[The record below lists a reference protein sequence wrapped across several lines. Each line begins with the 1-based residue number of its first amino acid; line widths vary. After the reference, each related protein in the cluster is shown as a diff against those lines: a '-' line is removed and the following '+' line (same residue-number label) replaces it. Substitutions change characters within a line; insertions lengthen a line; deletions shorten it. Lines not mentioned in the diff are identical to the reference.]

1 MPTHSGLQT
10 ANMAKDYNN
19 IYRLLVKDKSD
30 TIGRIAYSLYK
41 EEKIV
46 WIRAFR
52 AKEGRKPTDD
62 EVEKL
67 FHEPH
72 RQKDCLDRYRLHAES
87 ILQEF
92 TDAALE
98 ETTTQI
104 EAECYGKIDERL
116 NVALASFS
124 NQWPRQESLVARY
137 GHGIAQSILAAII
150 LAVVIWLLIAV
161 VGKFSIGDLQIEF
174 KKKEPQ
180 TEQVQKQPQK
190 HIPEFRP
197 APKQNN
203 SSRPE

>member
-1 MPTHSGLQT
+1 
-10 ANMAKDYNN
+10 MAKDYNN

-46 WIRAFR
+46 WIRAFKT
-52 AKEGRKPTDD
+52 KEGRKPTDE

-72 RQKDCLDRYRLHAES
+72 RQRDCLDRYRLHAES

-92 TDAALE
+92 TDAALDE
-98 ETTTQI
+98 STTQI

-116 NVALASFS
+116 KLALASFS
-124 NQWPRQESLVARY
+124 SQLPRHESLLARY

-174 KKKEPQ
+174 KKKPVQ
-180 TEQVQKQPQK
+180 TELVETPPQV
-190 HIPEFRP
+190 PEFRQ
-197 APKQNN
+197 APEQ
-203 SSRPE
+203 

>member
-1 MPTHSGLQT
+1 M
-10 ANMAKDYNN
+10 
-19 IYRLLVKDKSD
+19 LVKDKSD

-46 WIRAFR
+46 WIKAFKT
-52 AKEGRKPTDD
+52 KEGRKPTDE

-67 FHEPH
+67 FHNPH

-98 ETTTQI
+98 ESTTQI

-116 NVALASFS
+116 NVALVSFS
-124 NQWPRQESLVARY
+124 NQWPRQETLSARY

-150 LAVVIWLLIAV
+150 LAIAIWLLIAV

-180 TEQVQKQPQK
+180 TEKAIK
-190 HIPEFRP
+190 
-197 APKQNN
+197 APHRSRRNINN
-203 SSRPE
+203 SVAAPLDMVGENYKNQRAPQLTSAYGALFLFC